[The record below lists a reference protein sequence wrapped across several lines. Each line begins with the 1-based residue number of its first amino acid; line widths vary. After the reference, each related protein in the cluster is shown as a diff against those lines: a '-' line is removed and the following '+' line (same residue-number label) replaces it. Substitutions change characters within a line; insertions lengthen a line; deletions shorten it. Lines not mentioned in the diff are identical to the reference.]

1 MSFVKKSIRSLVLTL
16 AIAATLTILSAG
28 TPSLLPDEL
37 VDWAGPT
44 TVFAGESSG
53 SGG

>member
-1 MSFVKKSIRSLVLTL
+1 MSIIKKSIRSLVLTL
-16 AIAATLTILSAG
+16 AIVATLTVLSAA

-44 TVFAGESSG
+44 TVLADET
-53 SGG
+53 SGGGG